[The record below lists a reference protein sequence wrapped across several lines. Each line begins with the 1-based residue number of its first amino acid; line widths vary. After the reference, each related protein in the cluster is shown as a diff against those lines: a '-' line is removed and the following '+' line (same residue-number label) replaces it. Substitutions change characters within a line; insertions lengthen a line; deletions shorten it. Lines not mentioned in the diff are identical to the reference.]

1 MSLAGSDVSPFSEER
16 HSLLQR
22 HGHLLPLHLAAD
34 AVRDV
39 LPRVPPQVDI
49 YSTYCGWCRYLHSIY
64 TSVEPGKPKNWTRTR
79 LFIVNLDRYL
89 FRNEPENCDLYIKHY
104 FSLSTFQT
112 CPDLKCSRCG
122 IECYCNLIHSITY
135 CRIDK

>member
-1 MSLAGSDVSPFSEER
+1 MNYFILLDITNRIQAVARKTGPMSCTQSGKRSDAAANYFVGADVSPFSEER

-49 YSTYCGWCRYLHSIY
+49 YCTYFGWC
-64 TSVEPGKPKNWTRTR
+64 ECGTRKT
-79 LFIVNLDRYL
+79 
-89 FRNEPENCDLYIKHY
+89 
-104 FSLSTFQT
+104 
-112 CPDLKCSRCG
+112 
-122 IECYCNLIHSITY
+122 
-135 CRIDK
+135 

>member
-1 MSLAGSDVSPFSEER
+1 MLLQNSARVLTAYASPFSEER

-49 YSTYCGWCRYLHSIY
+49 YCTYCGWCRYLHTIY
-64 TSVEPGKPKNWTRTR
+64 ASVEPGKPKNWTRMR
-79 LFIVNLDRYL
+79 LFIVNVVALL
-89 FRNEPENCDLYIKHY
+89 FIICFSDL
-104 FSLSTFQT
+104 
-112 CPDLKCSRCG
+112 
-122 IECYCNLIHSITY
+122 
-135 CRIDK
+135 CRSQMFLMWN

>member
-1 MSLAGSDVSPFSEER
+1 MSLAVADVSPFSEER

-49 YSTYCGWCRYLHSIY
+49 YSAYCEWCRYYILSTRVWNQENLKTGHARASSLSIWIDTNAVLNQKTAICTLSITFHY
-64 TSVEPGKPKNWTRTR
+64 
-79 LFIVNLDRYL
+79 LL
-89 FRNEPENCDLYIKHY
+89 FRPVQISNV
-104 FSLSTFQT
+104 
-112 CPDLKCSRCG
+112 PDVEL
-122 IECYCNLIHSITY
+122 NVTVT
-135 CRIDK
+135 

>member
-1 MSLAGSDVSPFSEER
+1 MSLAGADVSPFSEER

-49 YSTYCGWCRYLHSIY
+49 HCTYCGWCRYLQYVLLVVRVWNQENLKTGHARASSLSIWID
-64 TSVEPGKPKNWTRTR
+64 TNSVMNQKTAICT
-79 LFIVNLDRYL
+79 LSITFHHLL
-89 FRNEPENCDLYIKHY
+89 FRPVQISNV
-104 FSLSTFQT
+104 
-112 CPDLKCSRCG
+112 PDVEL
-122 IECYCNLIHSITY
+122 NVTVT
-135 CRIDK
+135 